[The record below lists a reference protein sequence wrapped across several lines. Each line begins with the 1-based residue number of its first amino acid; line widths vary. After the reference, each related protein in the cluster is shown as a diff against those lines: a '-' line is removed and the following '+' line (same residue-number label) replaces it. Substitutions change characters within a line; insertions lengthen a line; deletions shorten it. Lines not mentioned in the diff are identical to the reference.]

1 MSSQH
6 AVGTDRQTVAL
17 KEVFQRFHSYFS
29 LLLKN
34 IRFLILVT
42 LPFLIYFGYRHFSF
56 QPKYEAEVKFLVEG
70 SSSSFGG
77 LGGLLGQFGIRNTG
91 KANPYKIVEVAQ
103 SNYILEKILF
113 DNSVKPNVAEQLI
126 ATYHLDEQWAKD
138 EPKYANFKFK
148 NQKFQSMDSLER
160 VAFSRVIKKMN
171 GGKNRIDPVLSF
183 VYDEDTG
190 VFNYEINS
198 ENETLALSIQSVA
211 YANLKKFFEED
222 IIINSI
228 NTTNV
233 LRAKA
238 DSIQQLITTKT
249 YQLASIQD
257 RTFGL
262 VLATPGVKKMAL
274 EKEIQALSLA
284 FAEVLKSYEIS
295 DVTLR
300 DTKPMFLK
308 LDESISPLES
318 TTSSLLVSFIKAVLC
333 GLVIGGGWLIGK
345 DIYREI
351 MA

>member
-1 MSSQH
+1 MSLDLVEFDLKFQSMSSQH
-6 AVGTDRQTVAL
+6 TVGTDRQTVAL
-17 KEVFQRFHSYFS
+17 KEVFQRFHAYVS

-34 IRFLILVT
+34 FKFLVIVT
-42 LPFLIYFGYRHFSF
+42 IPFLIYFGYKHFSF

-190 VFNYEINS
+190 VFNYKINC
-198 ENETLALSIQSVA
+198 ENEQLALNIQTIA
-211 YANLKKFFEED
+211 YANLKKFFEE
-222 IIINSI
+222 
-228 NTTNV
+228 
-233 LRAKA
+233 
-238 DSIQQLITTKT
+238 
-249 YQLASIQD
+249 
-257 RTFGL
+257 
-262 VLATPGVKKMAL
+262 
-274 EKEIQALSLA
+274 EK
-284 FAEVLKSYEIS
+284 
-295 DVTLR
+295 
-300 DTKPMFLK
+300 
-308 LDESISPLES
+308 
-318 TTSSLLVSFIKAVLC
+318 
-333 GLVIGGGWLIGK
+333 
-345 DIYREI
+345 
-351 MA
+351 